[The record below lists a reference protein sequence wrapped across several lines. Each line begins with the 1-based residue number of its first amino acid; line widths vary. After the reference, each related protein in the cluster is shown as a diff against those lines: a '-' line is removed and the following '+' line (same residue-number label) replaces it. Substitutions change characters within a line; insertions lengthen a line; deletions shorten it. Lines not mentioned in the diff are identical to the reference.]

1 MASTQGPIDQ
11 KTFVSKDAGKMQRE
25 REDAFIE
32 STYLNSSGK
41 ETEHEQM
48 LMEKYY
54 VLNYRLF
61 LSRKREDFHIFI

>member
-11 KTFVSKDAGKMQRE
+11 KTFVSKDAGKMQSE

-41 ETEHEQM
+41 ETELEHEQTDADGEI
-48 LMEKYY
+48 LLLK
-54 VLNYRLF
+54 LQ
-61 LSRKREDFHIFI
+61 IFFIKKE